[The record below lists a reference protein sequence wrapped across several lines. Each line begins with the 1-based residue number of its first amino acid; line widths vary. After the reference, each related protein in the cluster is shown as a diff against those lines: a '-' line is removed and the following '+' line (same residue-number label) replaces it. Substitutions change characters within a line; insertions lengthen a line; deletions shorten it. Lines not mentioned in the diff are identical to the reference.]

1 MTFVVDTSSAICA
14 VGLLDGAGAVRAEV
28 RLPARSPDLRD
39 AMRELAKAER
49 LDRVAV
55 ATGPGSFTGLRAG
68 VSFGLGLAVGFG
80 LPIVPLPTLA
90 IQAARSDEAV
100 LAVAEAGRGRV
111 YYQAPGHA
119 VAHGEPADLP
129 KAYRAAGW
137 LQPATARSLVAAG
150 VRLVADAELRPWG
163 EAVAR
168 VLETAREV
176 PYRNL
181 RIDYMNSLAR
191 KG

>member
-14 VGLLDGAGAVRAEV
+14 VGLLDAAGAVRAEV

-39 AMRELAKAER
+39 AMRELARAER
-49 LDRVAV
+49 LERVAV

-90 IQAARSDEAV
+90 IQAARADEAV

-111 YYQAPGHA
+111 YYQAPGHP

-129 KAYRAAGW
+129 RTHRAVGW

-150 VRLVADAELRPWG
+150 VPLVAESELRSWA
-163 EAVAR
+163 EAAAR

-181 RIDYMNSLAR
+181 RIDYMNSLVR